1 MHIVFND
8 TNIDPSLYRVRIY
21 KKGDVLFHDGDN
33 CTEVGFL
40 ETGSVSIVTN
50 TYGDNEYE
58 INHIT
63 DNGFFGTY
71 LFFGDIHKYLG
82 TAVAKKQSK
91 VICFNKQNLMK
102 AMENKAF
109 LTNYLS
115 LISNSYLRLQQ
126 KVKVLSQRS
135 IKEKILF
142 ILYQNYQFN
151 NTRTYVIKSKELLA
165 NYLNVTRPSLSR
177 ALIELQN
184 DNIISFDR
192 YSITIKKSSQM
203 R

>member
-1 MHIVFND
+1 MHIVFNN
-8 TNIDPSLYRVRIY
+8 TNIDSSLYKVRVY
-21 KKGDVLFHDGDN
+21 KKGDVLFYDGDN
-33 CTEVGFL
+33 CTEVGLL
-40 ETGSVSIVTN
+40 ETGSISIVTN

-58 INHIT
+58 INHIS
-63 DNGFFGTY
+63 DDGFFGTY
-71 LFFGDIHKYLG
+71 LLFGNNHKYLG

-91 VICFNKQNLMK
+91 VICFDKQSLMK
-102 AMENKAF
+102 AMEDKTF
-109 LTNYLS
+109 LANYLS
-115 LISNSYLRLQQ
+115 LTSNSYLKLQQ

-151 NTRTYVIKSKELLA
+151 NTRTYVIKSKEILA
-165 NYLNVTRPSLSR
+165 NYLNVTRPALSR

-184 DNIISFDR
+184 ENIISFDR